1 MESVKRKK
9 IFVFLIS
16 IMVIV
21 FTLGILGL
29 VKDLSKKED
38 ENHGKLNLNET
49 EGNNFVTPDLYYK
62 ILKLEN
68 GVFESVEAGYDGT
81 TLTLKDKVIN
91 SVQKVNLYK
100 IDELLLVTLEQEEGK
115 LNVFLLD
122 KEYNEV
128 YTNDMILKEYPGFYI
143 TSVDFNKR
151 GILIDAVNPVNGKT
165 EAKPNEKTENTEEIL
180 EEKEEDKVIEKV
192 KLLIKYNSTNTFGE
206 ILVLDTVIKDK

>member
-9 IFVFLIS
+9 IFIFLIS

-29 VKDLSKKED
+29 VKDLSKKEE
-38 ENHGKLNLNET
+38 ENHGKLNVNEFEENDFAT
-49 EGNNFVTPDLYYK
+49 ADLYYK

-68 GVFESVEAGYDGT
+68 GIYELVDAKYDGT
-81 TLTLKDKVIN
+81 NLTIKDKVIN
-91 SVQKVNLYK
+91 NVTKVNLYK
-100 IDELLLVTLEQEEGK
+100 IDELLLVTFEQEVGK

-122 KEYNEV
+122 KEYNEL
-128 YTNDMILKEYPGFYI
+128 YTNDTILKEYPGFYI
-143 TSVDFNKR
+143 SSVEFNKR
-151 GILIDAVNPVNGKT
+151 GVLIDAVNPVNGKT
-165 EAKPNEKTENTEEIL
+165 EAKPNEEI
-180 EEKEEDKVIEKV
+180 EEDVVIEKV

>member
-9 IFVFLIS
+9 IFIFLIS

-29 VKDLSKKED
+29 VKDLSKKEE
-38 ENHGKLNLNET
+38 ENHGKLNVNEFEENDFAT
-49 EGNNFVTPDLYYK
+49 ADLYYK

-68 GVFESVEAGYDGT
+68 GIYELVDAKYDGT
-81 TLTLKDKVIN
+81 NLTIKDKVIN
-91 SVQKVNLYK
+91 NVTKVNLYK
-100 IDELLLVTLEQEEGK
+100 IDELLLVTFEQEEGK

-122 KEYNEV
+122 KEYNEL
-128 YTNDMILKEYPGFYI
+128 YTNDTILKEYPGFYI
-143 TSVDFNKR
+143 SSVEFNKR
-151 GILIDAVNPVNGKT
+151 GVLIDSVNPVNGKT
-165 EAKPNEKTENTEEIL
+165 EAKPNEEPESNEEVLEETEE
-180 EEKEEDKVIEKV
+180 DVVIEKV